1 MTAIS
6 LLWTDAG
13 RKQLM
18 RLIPPPCSFSDHYW
32 NGSCHHYI
40 FPVGYLKKS
49 LLAFIYMLSN
59 PSDTWA
65 NLTRILTFSRP
76 WATLFTSNRTFSKYL
91 DGTHLLSVA
100 GRRLQPTDVITLQYF
115 PCRFDIRPELLWSC
129 LEKGKEGFR
138 PLGRVSISLF
148 AIINKMQMQTGYAP
162 FSWKSY
168 QLHRLFFFKLCFLF
182 LGGDGGWNYGLK
194 KTLIDC
200 LSVCSRSDCLMWQ
213 ILLVNAPFSLL
224 LLVFLE
230 EALSPELEDC
240 CWCFTKSQFLILL
253 CSLLLQWPVSVSE
266 VPLWGPQ
273 QQQSYLRW
281 SGQPMQDYIARVNE
295 APYSEL

>member
-1 MTAIS
+1 MQQNKASNTFKQQLLICTRRKKRITQKWVTVIS
-6 LLWTDAG
+6 LLLTDAG

-32 NGSCHHYI
+32 NGQCHHYI

-65 NLTRILTFSRP
+65 NLTRILKFSRP
-76 WATLFTSNRTFSKYL
+76 RATLFTSNRTFSKYL
-91 DGTHLLSVA
+91 DGTRLLSVA
-100 GRRLQPTDVITLQYF
+100 GRSLRPTDVITLQDF

-168 QLHRLFFFKLCFLF
+168 QLHRLFFLNFVFF
-182 LGGDGGWNYGLK
+182 FWVVMVVEIMALK
-194 KTLIDC
+194 KHWLTVWVFVLGQIVSCDKFC
-200 LSVCSRSDCLMWQ
+200 L
-213 ILLVNAPFSLL
+213 
-224 LLVFLE
+224 
-230 EALSPELEDC
+230 
-240 CWCFTKSQFLILL
+240 
-253 CSLLLQWPVSVSE
+253 
-266 VPLWGPQ
+266 
-273 QQQSYLRW
+273 
-281 SGQPMQDYIARVNE
+281 
-295 APYSEL
+295 